1 MHPEFSCLDDT
12 LIPYPSPICHQL
24 NVSACVFVVG
34 DNAHQRW
41 PNMRMAGGFCMWNML
56 FFLFMCDLC
65 LCVCQS
71 SMMFRSES
79 KVFRSS
85 VAGNAMAAEINAAT

>member
-1 MHPEFSCLDDT
+1 
-12 LIPYPSPICHQL
+12 
-24 NVSACVFVVG
+24 
-34 DNAHQRW
+34 
-41 PNMRMAGGFCMWNML
+41 MRMAGGFCMWNM

-65 LCVCQS
+65 LCVCES
-71 SMMFRSES
+71 SMMFRSEP